1 MVQTRHM
8 KQNNITSEDKTAASV
23 LISLKNDHNISIE
36 DDDGQ
41 KGNSELK
48 KVKEELTNLKLIK
61 EYTTKYNTLKMMVD
75 IYTKEL
81 NSLEIKIAT
90 LLSIVN

>member
-23 LISLKNDHNISIE
+23 LISLKSDHNMSVE
-36 DDDGQ
+36 DDGQ

-61 EYTTKYNTLKMMVD
+61 EYTTKYNTLKMIVD
-75 IYTKEL
+75 IYTREL
-81 NSLEIKIAT
+81 DSMEIKITT

>member
-1 MVQTRHM
+1 MVQTRYM

-36 DDDGQ
+36 DDGQ

-81 NSLEIKIAT
+81 NSLEIKIVT

>member
-36 DDDGQ
+36 DDGQ

>member
-23 LISLKNDHNISIE
+23 LISLKSDHNMSVE
-36 DDDGQ
+36 GDGQ

-61 EYTTKYNTLKMMVD
+61 EYTTKYNTLKMIVD
-75 IYTKEL
+75 IYTREL
-81 NSLEIKIAT
+81 DSMEIKITT

>member
-1 MVQTRHM
+1 MVQTRYM
-8 KQNNITSEDKTAASV
+8 KQNNITSEDKTAASILV
-23 LISLKNDHNISIE
+23 SLKNDHNISIIDVE
-36 DDDGQ
+36 H
-41 KGNSELK
+41 KNNPVLV

>member
-8 KQNNITSEDKTAASV
+8 KQNNITSEDKTAAAV
-23 LISLKNDHNISIE
+23 LLSLKSDHNISNE
-36 DDDGQ
+36 H
-41 KGNSELK
+41 NVHSELK

-61 EYTTKYNTLKMMVD
+61 EYTTKYNTLKMVVD
-75 IYTKEL
+75 IYTREL
-81 NSLEIKIAT
+81 DSMEIKITT